1 MQLRIAKPA
10 HRRHGTP
17 NPSAH
22 TQAYGAHSVR
32 APSARMDLLG
42 TKKKL
47 AYRKFDLLFWWL
59 PGPCGCTPL
68 LIVGACQS
76 GHRRGCQTDRPPNPE
91 ESDKARSMSGFK
103 EPSFAD
109 RQKAAQQARQN
120 ILNKFRSQPGPD
132 DPAVMQRQA
141 EREARAAE
149 RAKAKLAREA
159 AKAEQK
165 RLEEEAAAEAAAKLA
180 REKEEAA
187 ARELA
192 LEAERK
198 AARDARYAARK
209 KKRK

>member
-1 MQLRIAKPA
+1 
-10 HRRHGTP
+10 
-17 NPSAH
+17 
-22 TQAYGAHSVR
+22 
-32 APSARMDLLG
+32 
-42 TKKKL
+42 
-47 AYRKFDLLFWWL
+47 
-59 PGPCGCTPL
+59 
-68 LIVGACQS
+68 
-76 GHRRGCQTDRPPNPE
+76 
-91 ESDKARSMSGFK
+91 MSGFK

-109 RQKAAQQARQN
+109 RQKAAREARQN
-120 ILNKFRSQPGPD
+120 ILNKFRSQPGRD
-132 DPAVMQRQA
+132 DPKVMQRQA
-141 EREARAAE
+141 EREAQAAE

-165 RLEEEAAAEAAAKLA
+165 AREAEAARQAALQLA

>member
-1 MQLRIAKPA
+1 MRLYTALDR
-10 HRRHGTP
+10 G
-17 NPSAH
+17 S
-22 TQAYGAHSVR
+22 GAIQR
-32 APSARMDLLG
+32 N
-42 TKKKL
+42 
-47 AYRKFDLLFWWL
+47 
-59 PGPCGCTPL
+59 
-68 LIVGACQS
+68 
-76 GHRRGCQTDRPPNPE
+76 RRGCQTDRLPTQK

-109 RQKAAQQARQN
+109 RQKAAQQAKQN

-141 EREARAAE
+141 EREAQAAE

-165 RLEEEAAAEAAAKLA
+165 LRDAEAAAQAAAQLA
-180 REKEEAA
+180 RDKEEAA
-187 ARELA
+187 AKEIA

-209 KKRK
+209 KRK